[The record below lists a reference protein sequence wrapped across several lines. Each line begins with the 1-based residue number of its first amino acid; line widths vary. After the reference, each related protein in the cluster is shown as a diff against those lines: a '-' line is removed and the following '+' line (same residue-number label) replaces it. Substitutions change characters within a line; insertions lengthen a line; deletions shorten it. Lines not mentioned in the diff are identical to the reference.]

1 MKSILYLQKNPFYS
15 TPCVVETANGHL
27 IITNKKNEVIL
38 NELGSN
44 ITAHFVAAWGIKLT
58 TADKKYRL
66 YVNESGF
73 SPSASKEQKEAVRN
87 NAVTMP
93 AVTTSPIDALSGVE
107 AIADSKQLINDWR
120 RAFEELHVKLEN

>member
-15 TPCVVETANGHL
+15 IPCVVETASGHL

-44 ITAHFVAAWGIKLT
+44 ISAQFVAAWGIKLT
-58 TADKKYRL
+58 VSNKKYRL
-66 YVNESGF
+66 YANESGF
-73 SPSASKEQKEAVRN
+73 SPAASKEQKESVRN
-87 NAVTMP
+87 NVVTMP
-93 AVTTSPIDALSGVE
+93 GVTTSPIDALSGAV
-107 AIADSKQLINDWR
+107 AIFDSKQLISDWR